1 MEIIS
6 FHKETYP
13 EIKQIYLDGI
23 ASGHATFQT
32 EAPEWAEW
40 DKEHFT
46 HSRLAVTE
54 NGIIT
59 GWAALTPVSGR
70 CVYAG
75 LAELSVYVHKDHR
88 GKGIGNILM
97 EELIKTSEANTI
109 WTLQAG
115 IFPENKASLALHY
128 KNGFRQVGIREKVG
142 KMKNI
147 WRDVVLMERRS
158 KLTGCD

>member
-1 MEIIS
+1 MQIIS
-6 FHKETYP
+6 FHKENYP

-32 EAPEWAEW
+32 EAPEWMQW
-40 DKEHFT
+40 DEDHLE
-46 HSRLAVTE
+46 HSRLAVVE
-54 NGIIT
+54 NSIIT

-88 GKGIGNILM
+88 GKGIGNLLLQ
-97 EELIKTSEANTI
+97 ELINTSEANTI

-142 KMKNI
+142 KMGNV
-147 WRDVVLMERRS
+147 WRNVVLMERRS
-158 KLTGCD
+158 KVAGCD